1 MSEDGMFVIK
11 VPASTANLGPGFDS
25 IGLAVNLYLTITV
38 EQSEV
43 WEVRPLSKEL
53 AVFPKDETNFIC
65 ETAIKT
71 AASFN
76 KEMPPCRLSVK
87 SDIPLARGLGSS
99 AAAIVAGI
107 ELADAMCQ
115 LNLSKEEKLWVAAQM
130 EGHPDNV
137 GACLFGGLFIGFQTE
152 EEVSQAVFSDVSF
165 DLVAAV
171 PKEFLL
177 TKAARNVLPDQLSFP
192 EAVKAGAVA
201 NLLIAALLSE
211 NWSLA
216 GKMMN
221 SDRYHQPYRR
231 KLIPHLDEV
240 EKAAKEHGA
249 FGAAISGAGPTIL
262 CFAENGKGEYLS
274 KKLQEVFSEM
284 EVLEL
289 KIDRSGSVVKT
300 CKLESTFK

>member
-38 EQSEV
+38 EPSDV

-53 AVFPKDETNFIC
+53 DVFPKDESNFIC

-71 AASFN
+71 ASSFQ
-76 KEMPPCRLSVK
+76 KTMPPCRLSVK
-87 SDIPLARGLGSS
+87 SDIPLTRGLGSS

-107 ELADAMCQ
+107 ELADVMCQ

-137 GACLFGGLFIGFQTE
+137 GACLFGGLFIGYQAE
-152 EEVSQAVFSDVSF
+152 GEVSQAVFSDVSF
-165 DLVAAV
+165 DLVAVV

-177 TKAARNVLPDQLSFP
+177 TKAARDVLPDHLLFA

-201 NLLIAALLSE
+201 NLLVAALLSQ

-231 KLIPHLDEV
+231 KLIPHLDGI

-262 CFAENGKGEYLS
+262 CFAESGKGENLAE
-274 KKLQEVFSEM
+274 KLQQHFSEM
-284 EVLEL
+284 DVLKLE
-289 KIDRSGSVVKT
+289 IDRSGSVVTT
-300 CKLESTFK
+300 CELEKCR